1 MEQGSAWNR
10 RCAAH
15 SYDRDGNG
23 NLSDGIGRILRIVC
37 DLGSMCRAAY
47 DEASREKDKDS
58 IRAILTTRI
67 CGGDSVVAGLRRLNG
82 SITVEAVFV
91 VPVIVFII
99 TAFVF
104 FGMYLHDDT
113 LIVCTMNQACERLNQ
128 SVKQPTNYESGVI
141 FYDKMT
147 EKGLLDKYT
156 SAYESEVGCMKKYI
170 KNTLEQR
177 LMVSKIASIEVQ
189 KKRDR
194 VHLVVTTKSQISW
207 VQVLRYV
214 SGFQKSRY
222 EVEGG
227 IYDPSEYARAVS
239 VSLDA
244 VSDTKAMDA
253 VTKVFSKM
261 EQALR

>member
-1 MEQGSAWNR
+1 
-10 RCAAH
+10 
-15 SYDRDGNG
+15 
-23 NLSDGIGRILRIVC
+23 
-37 DLGSMCRAAY
+37 
-47 DEASREKDKDS
+47 
-58 IRAILTTRI
+58 
-67 CGGDSVVAGLRRLNG
+67 
-82 SITVEAVFV
+82 
-91 VPVIVFII
+91 
-99 TAFVF
+99 
-104 FGMYLHDDT
+104 
-113 LIVCTMNQACERLNQ
+113 
-128 SVKQPTNYESGVI
+128 
-141 FYDKMT
+141 
-147 EKGLLDKYT
+147 
-156 SAYESEVGCMKKYI
+156 MKKYI

-244 VSDTKAMDA
+244 VSGTKAMDA

>member
-1 MEQGSAWNR
+1 MA
-10 RCAAH
+10 
-15 SYDRDGNG
+15 D
-23 NLSDGIGRILRIVC
+23 LR
-37 DLGSMCRAAY
+37 
-47 DEASREKDKDS
+47 K
-58 IRAILTTRI
+58 
-67 CGGDSVVAGLRRLNG
+67 LNG

-91 VPVIVFII
+91 VPIIVFII

-141 FYDKMT
+141 FYDKIT

-156 SAYESEVGCMKKYI
+156 SSYESEIGCMKKYI

-177 LMVSKIASIEVQ
+177 MMVSKITSIEVK
-189 KKRDR
+189 KKRNR
-194 VHLVVTTKSQISW
+194 VRLVVTTKNPVSW

-214 SGFQKSRY
+214 RGYQNSRY
-222 EVEGG
+222 EVEGA

-244 VSDTKAMDA
+244 VSGTKAMDA
-253 VTKVFSKM
+253 VTKIFSKM